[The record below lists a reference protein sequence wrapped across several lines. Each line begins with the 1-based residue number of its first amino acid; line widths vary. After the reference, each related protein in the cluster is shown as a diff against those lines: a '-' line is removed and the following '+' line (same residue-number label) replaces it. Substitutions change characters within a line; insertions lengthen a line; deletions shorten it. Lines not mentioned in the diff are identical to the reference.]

1 MAHGIQIKSRDFVKA
16 GVSTETDWHKL
27 TISTGKP
34 LTVEDFPHTEGRELQ
49 FMGEDGFKPLSI
61 GGNVWRVP
69 VTTDDGLPC
78 GKPYGESFTLFTP
91 RQGFQLVESI
101 LSGTG
106 YTVERIGLLWNRSK
120 WFVSAHLDELAQL
133 APKGEKF
140 QFNFSGGIDG
150 SMSPQCELS
159 HIRAVCWNTI
169 SLSRVSGEVLFKRK
183 LTKGFDAALESAKPE
198 IEKAVGMARL
208 FREAMGK
215 AENKP
220 CAVQTAREIYA
231 GAIGE
236 RAEKLTQTARNTV
249 EGLTALFQRG
259 DGNNGRTLGDVI
271 NGFTQY
277 GTRGFETSRKDI
289 FTRLESSEFGGMA
302 DRKAEFVR
310 GIFADDGA
318 QFQAKG
324 AALLAASN

>member
-1 MAHGIQIKSRDFVKA
+1 MAHGIQDKNRDFVKA

-27 TISTGKP
+27 TVSTGKP
-34 LTVEDFPHTEGRELQ
+34 LQAADFPEMEGRELQ
-49 FMGEDGFKPLSI
+49 FMAEDGFKPLSI

-69 VTTDDGLPC
+69 VTADDGLPC

-91 RQGFQLVESI
+91 RQGFELVESI
-101 LSGTG
+101 LGGTD
-106 YTVERIGLLWNRSK
+106 YEIERIGLLWNRSK
-120 WFVSAHLDELAQL
+120 WFISAYLRELATL

-140 QFNFSGGIDG
+140 QLNFSGGIDG

-169 SLSRVSGEVLFKRK
+169 SLSRLQGEILFKRK
-183 LTKGFDAALESAKPE
+183 LTKGFESALDCAKPE

-215 AENKP
+215 AEGKA
-220 CAVQTAREIYA
+220 CHVQAAREIYA

-236 RAEKLTQTARNTV
+236 KAEKLTTTARNTV
-249 EGLTALFQRG
+249 DGLTALFQRG
-259 DGNNGRTLGDVI
+259 DGNNGRTLADVV
-271 NGFTQY
+271 NGFTQF
-277 GTRGFETSRKDI
+277 GTRGFETTRKDT
-289 FTRLESSEFGGMA
+289 FTRIESSEFGGMA
-302 DRKAEFVR
+302 DRKAEFVK

-318 QFQAKG
+318 KFQAKG
-324 AALLAASN
+324 AQLLAVN

>member
-1 MAHGIQIKSRDFVKA
+1 MAHGILERDFVMA
-16 GVSTETDWHKL
+16 GLSTETDWHK
-27 TISTGKP
+27 K
-34 LTVEDFPHTEGRELQ
+34 TVSKGAILCAADFPEMEGRELQ

-101 LSGTG
+101 LGGTD
-106 YTVERIGLLWNRSK
+106 YEVERIGLLWNRSK
-120 WFVSAHLDELAQL
+120 WFVSAYLRELASI

-169 SLSRVSGEVLFKRK
+169 SLSRLQGEILFKRK
-183 LTKGFDAALESAKPE
+183 LTKGFDTALECAKPE

-215 AENKP
+215 AEEKP
-220 CAVQTAREIYA
+220 CHVQTAREIYA

-236 RAEKLTQTARNTV
+236 KAEKLTTTARNTV
-249 EGLTALFQRG
+249 DGLTALFQRG
-259 DGNNGRTLGDVI
+259 DGNNGRTLADVV

-277 GTRGFETSRKDI
+277 GTRGFETSRKDT

-310 GIFADDGA
+310 TIFADGGA
-318 QFQAKG
+318 KFQAKG
-324 AALLAASN
+324 AALLAVN

>member
-1 MAHGIQIKSRDFVKA
+1 MAHGILERDFVMA
-16 GVSTETDWHKL
+16 GLSTETDWHKK
-27 TISTGKP
+27 TISKGAI
-34 LTVEDFPHTEGRELQ
+34 LCANDFPEMEGRELQ
-49 FMGEDGFKPLSI
+49 FMAEDGFKPLSI

-101 LSGTG
+101 LGGTD
-106 YTVERIGLLWNRSK
+106 YEVERIGLLWNRSK
-120 WFVSAHLDELAQL
+120 WFVSAYLRELAAI

-140 QFNFSGGIDG
+140 QLNFSGGIDG

-183 LTKGFDAALESAKPE
+183 LTKGFDSALESAKPE

-215 AENKP
+215 AEEKP
-220 CAVQTAREIYA
+220 CHVQTAREIYA

-236 RAEKLTQTARNTV
+236 KAEKLTTTARNTV
-249 EGLTALFQRG
+249 DGLTALFQRG
-259 DGNNGRTLGDVI
+259 DGNNGRTLADVV

-277 GTRGFETSRKDI
+277 GTRGFETSRKDT

-310 GIFADDGA
+310 TIFADGGA
-318 QFQAKG
+318 KFQAKG
-324 AALLAASN
+324 AALLAVN

>member
-1 MAHGIQIKSRDFVKA
+1 MAHGIQVKSRDFVKA
-16 GVSTETDWHKL
+16 GLSQETDWHKL

-34 LTVEDFPHTEGRELQ
+34 LTVEDFPAMEGRELQ

-120 WFVSAHLDELAQL
+120 WFVSTELSELKAI

-150 SMSPQCELS
+150 SMSPQAELS
-159 HIRAVCWNTI
+159 NIRCVCANTV
-169 SLSRVSGEVLFKRK
+169 SLSRLTGEVLFKRK

-208 FREAMGK
+208 FSEAKGK
-215 AENKP
+215 LEDMP
-220 CAVQTAREIYA
+220 CKLQTAREIYT
-231 GAIGE
+231 GAIAFD
-236 RAEKLTQTARNTV
+236 AEKLSQTVRNTV
-249 EGLTALFQRG
+249 DGLVSLFQRG
-259 DGNNGRTLGDVI
+259 DGNRGETFGDVL
-271 NGFTQY
+271 NGFTQW
-277 GTRGFETSRKDI
+277 GTRGFETSKKDVL
-289 FTRLESSEFGGMA
+289 TRFESSEFGGMA
-302 DRKAEFVR
+302 TRKADFVR
-310 GIFADDGA
+310 ALFDDRGEKL
-318 QFQAKG
+318 QAKG
-324 AALLAASN
+324 QALLMASN